1 MIIDNIGSEI
11 LLKILTSC
19 LQASM
24 LRKMRLTEI
33 YTTKSRANGSF
44 QMSSQKMMVSL
55 MILFQILQM
64 TMGHYL
70 EELLWRII
78 IQMMLKRI

>member
-1 MIIDNIGSEI
+1 
-11 LLKILTSC
+11 
-19 LQASM
+19 
-24 LRKMRLTEI
+24 
-33 YTTKSRANGSF
+33 
-44 QMSSQKMMVSL
+44 MSSQKMMVSL